1 MHEDKKDLSENKKI
15 QWHPGFYAATEIELH
30 QNRKDLEFH
39 REYNLSKKPLQIDLL
54 IIEKL
59 KDVQI
64 QNEIGRLF
72 RKYNIVEYK
81 SPEDSLNIDDF
92 FKTVGYAYLYK
103 GLGDY
108 VNHILLEEL
117 TVSLFHEPKPVDL
130 MKGLIKYGCKIQR
143 YAQGIYYVKGL
154 LIPVQI
160 IVTKELS
167 PKAHSALKV
176 LTKKLA
182 RSDLFEFMEYVNSF
196 TEPCDKQNA
205 DAVLQVSVSANRKMY
220 DQIRRS
226 DFDMCEALRELF
238 KDELED
244 AEKRGE
250 IRGEMRGEKRGEIR
264 GEMRGENRVILLY
277 SKLKEDGREEELL
290 QALNSPESRKELYKE
305 YGIE

>member
-1 MHEDKKDLSENKKI
+1 MHEDKKDLPENKKI
-15 QWHPGFYAATEIELH
+15 QWHPGFYAATEIELR

-108 VNHILLEEL
+108 VNHILLE
-117 TVSLFHEPKPVDL
+117 K
-130 MKGLIKYGCKIQR
+130 
-143 YAQGIYYVKGL
+143 
-154 LIPVQI
+154 
-160 IVTKELS
+160 LS

-250 IRGEMRGEKRGEIR
+250 ILGEK
-264 GEMRGENRVILLY
+264 RGENRVILLY

>member
-1 MHEDKKDLSENKKI
+1 MHEDKKDLPENKKI
-15 QWHPGFYAATEIELH
+15 QWHPGFCAAAEIELR
-30 QNRKDLEFH
+30 QNRKDLEFY

-108 VNHILLEEL
+108 VNQILLEQL
-117 TVSLFHEPKPVDL
+117 TVSLFHESKPVN
-130 MKGLIKYGCKIQR
+130 LIKELIGYGYGIQE

-154 LIPVQI
+154 SIPAQI
-160 IVTKELS
+160 VVTKELS

-176 LTKKLA
+176 LTKRLD
-182 RSDLFEFMEYVNSF
+182 RSDLFNFMEYVNSF
-196 TEPCDKQNA
+196 TEPGDKQNA

-220 DQIRRS
+220 DRIRRS
-226 DFDMCEALRELF
+226 DFDMCDALRELF

-250 IRGEMRGEKRGEIR
+250 E
-264 GEMRGENRVILLY
+264 RVKLLY
-277 SKLKEDGREEELL
+277 SKLKEDGCEEDIF
-290 QALNSPESRKELYKE
+290 QALSDSEKLKELYKE

>member
-1 MHEDKKDLSENKKI
+1 MHEDKKDLPEN
-15 QWHPGFYAATEIELH
+15 
-30 QNRKDLEFH
+30 N
-39 REYNLSKKPLQIDLL
+39 
-54 IIEKL
+54 
-59 KDVQI
+59 
-64 QNEIGRLF
+64 
-72 RKYNIVEYK
+72 
-81 SPEDSLNIDDF
+81 
-92 FKTVGYAYLYK
+92 
-103 GLGDY
+103 
-108 VNHILLEEL
+108 
-117 TVSLFHEPKPVDL
+117 L
-130 MKGLIKYGCKIQR
+130 MKELIKYGWKIQR

-220 DQIRRS
+220 DQIRRG

-250 IRGEMRGEKRGEIR
+250 IRGEILGEK
-264 GEMRGENRVILLY
+264 RGENRVILLY